1 MTALSIIATVA
12 MAFTS
17 LFSNDRERVIEYNNL
32 PQNAKTFV
40 EKHFKNVPVSYV
52 MEDKELTG
60 TTYQLRF
67 ENGDE
72 IEFKGNG
79 EWEEIECKT
88 GGIPE
93 SAIPSGI
100 GKYVEKKHNG
110 NKIVKIKKE
119 RNTYE
124 VEINNDLEL
133 VFNSKEEIL
142 RYDD

>member
-40 EKHFKNVPVSYV
+40 EKHFKNSPVSYV

-88 GGIPE
+88 TGVPE

-100 GKYVEKKHNG
+100 GKYVGKKHSA
-110 NKIVKIKKE
+110 NKIIKIKKE

-124 VEINNDLEL
+124 VELNNDLEL

>member
-1 MTALSIIATVA
+1 MTALSIIATAA
-12 MAFTS
+12 MAFAS
-17 LFSNDRERVIEYNNL
+17 LFSSDRERVIKYDNL
-32 PQNAKTFV
+32 PQNAKSFV
-40 EKHFKNVPVSYV
+40 EKHFKNIPVSYV

-88 GGIPE
+88 SGVPE

-100 GKYVEKKHNG
+100 GKYVEQKHDG
-110 NKIVKIKKE
+110 NSIIKIKKE
-119 RNTYE
+119 RNTFE
-124 VEINNDLEL
+124 VELDNDLEL
-133 VFNSKEEIL
+133 VFNRKGEIL